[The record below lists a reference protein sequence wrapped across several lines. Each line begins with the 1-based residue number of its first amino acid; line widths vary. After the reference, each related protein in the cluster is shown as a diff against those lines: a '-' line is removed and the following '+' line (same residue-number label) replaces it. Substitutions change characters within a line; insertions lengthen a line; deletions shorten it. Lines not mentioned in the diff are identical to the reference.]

1 MQDEH
6 ALFLSHFL
14 SLPPITTVDD
24 WQVSPSI
31 TDSAVAM
38 CVSESAVREGQGSL
52 CTLAVGGGGDYT
64 VAEDWITERGGAALT
79 ISFFQLLQKCSYQR
93 GLFCGLDMYHNFELF
108 LEFI

>member
-38 CVSESAVREGQGSL
+38 CVSESAVRDRGHCVHWL
-52 CTLAVGGGGDYT
+52 WGGGGT
-64 VAEDWITERGGAALT
+64 TLWQKIGSPRGEGP
-79 ISFFQLLQKCSYQR
+79 R
-93 GLFCGLDMYHNFELF
+93 
-108 LEFI
+108 

>member
-52 CTLAVGGGGDYT
+52 CTLAVGGGGT
-64 VAEDWITERGGAALT
+64 TLWQKIGSPRGEGP
-79 ISFFQLLQKCSYQR
+79 R
-93 GLFCGLDMYHNFELF
+93 
-108 LEFI
+108 

>member
-52 CTLAVGGGGDYT
+52 CTRVD
-64 VAEDWITERGGAALT
+64 RF
-79 ISFFQLLQKCSYQR
+79 SFFC
-93 GLFCGLDMYHNFELF
+93 
-108 LEFI
+108 EF

>member
-52 CTLAVGGGGDYT
+52 CTLAVGGGGGLHCGRRLDHR
-64 VAEDWITERGGAALT
+64 EGRGRVDH
-79 ISFFQLLQKCSYQR
+79 IFFPVTSKV
-93 GLFCGLDMYHNFELF
+93 
-108 LEFI
+108 